1 MNGDTDEKNLGDYEC
16 EVMVTDSNSAN
27 D

>member
-1 MNGDTDEKNLGDYEC
+1 MNGSTDEKYLGDYEC
-16 EVMVTDSNSAN
+16 EVLVTDSNSAN